1 MIFRN
6 PQSQLVLRGRRLCA
20 CSRGWAHRAGM
31 VTVFPFVAK
40 GPLPL
45 APLPEEQKPLSEF
58 LPPVDDIKEWAR
70 HIGVYRETDR

>member
-1 MIFRN
+1 M
-6 PQSQLVLRGRRLCA
+6 
-20 CSRGWAHRAGM
+20 
-31 VTVFPFVAK
+31 FPFVAK

-58 LPPVDDIKEWAR
+58 LPPVDDIKEWVR